1 MKCMNAR
8 PKPIAGLLVS
18 LSFCFAVA
26 TLAAAAD
33 PLVHTVQKGET
44 LYAIARKYDVSVEAL
59 KNANAIADE
68 ARLFVGLK
76 LTIPGTQ
83 STGSGST
90 FAALP
95 APAAASTKDYTVVK
109 GDTLYG
115 IAKANGVTVDA
126 IVAATG
132 MKSTVIKI
140 GQKLR
145 IPVAASGTAGVAS
158 SGSAASV
165 SAAPGTAGTSP
176 TSGAGPRPAPA
187 AAPDAGTISLSKAWP
202 ASGAV
207 SYLQGKLKGVSIA
220 TVPSSPIMAI
230 RSGTV
235 VSAGPFRGFDL
246 VAFVQCA
253 DGLVYVYGGAGS
265 LSVRVG
271 DSVRKGSL
279 IGKVVSDRDPAA
291 YFFVF
296 KGADTVDPN
305 TVPRD

>member
-1 MKCMNAR
+1 MNAR
-8 PKPIAGLLVS
+8 PKPIAGIL
-18 LSFCFAVA
+18 LSFSFCLAVA

-33 PLVHTVQKGET
+33 PLVHTVQKGDT

-59 KNANAIADE
+59 KKANAIADE
-68 ARLFVGLK
+68 GRLLVGLR

-83 STGSGST
+83 PGGGDPS
-90 FAALP
+90 FVALP
-95 APAAASTKDYTVVK
+95 APAATRDYTVSK

-115 IAKANGVTVDA
+115 IARAHGVTVDA
-126 IVAATG
+126 IVKATG
-132 MKSTVIKI
+132 MKSTVIKV
-140 GQKLR
+140 GQKLK
-145 IPVAASGTAGVAS
+145 IPVPPS
-158 SGSAASV
+158 SAATPG
-165 SAAPGTAGTSP
+165 AAGAVGT
-176 TSGAGPRPAPA
+176 GPKPAPA
-187 AAPDAGTISLSKAWP
+187 TAPAAESVSLSKTWP

-207 SYLQGKLKGVSIA
+207 SYLQGKIKGVSIA
-220 TVPSSPIMAI
+220 TAPASPILAI

-246 VAFVQCA
+246 VAFVECP

-279 IGKVVSDRDPAA
+279 IGKVVSDWEPTA

-296 KGADTVDPN
+296 NKEADTVDPN